1 MTATAATVHAL
12 LRARGATVATA
23 ESLTGGGVAAL
34 LTSVPGSSET
44 FVGGVVAYATELKVS
59 LLGVPAE
66 VVERHGVA
74 SAECARA
81 MAEGARRITGATYAV
96 STTGVA
102 GPGPQGGVPAGTVY
116 VGVSGPGIA
125 TAVALE
131 LVGDRDAVRGRT
143 CDEVVSVLS
152 AILSGEETVLG

>member
-1 MTATAATVHAL
+1 MSVSAASVHDL
-12 LRARGATVATA
+12 LRARGATLATA
-23 ESLTGGGVAAL
+23 ESLTGGRVAAM

-59 LLGVPAE
+59 LLGVPPA
-66 VVERHGVA
+66 VVERYGAV

-81 MAEGARRITGATYAV
+81 MAEGARRATGATYAV

-102 GPGPQGGVPAGTVY
+102 GPGPQDRIPAGTVY
-116 VGVSGPGIA
+116 VGVSGPDTT

-131 LVGDRDAVRGRT
+131 LVGDREAVRERT
-143 CDEVVSVLS
+143 CHEVLSVLS
-152 AILSGEETVLG
+152 AILTGEETTLG